1 MENIKRKMD
10 SNFSFLIIICLL
22 TVSWYYYTK
31 YKDLERDFVDLN
43 NNLTKIT
50 MENANYRVRIKDLQK
65 YKNDVSKTFK
75 ILDNELVQINN
86 HVEKNN
92 QQSQQLLSQSLS
104 QSLPIQ
110 LTSRLSSGLYTTGS
124 NSNSSSRVN
133 LLTPDMLNNLIENM
147 NQEFSFF
154 NPLENISNVENNQ
167 NTHSTDTTTLNNN
180 VNTAEEEDLPITFS
194 ERLPQEVLNQNQ
206 EPSLEHSSIQENNVL
221 NQNQELDKPVAHL
234 TSGLDPD
241 SVRAWTSQDKQGS
254 CLVQSGSEHEVVDSA
269 SPSSVIQELPRILS
283 MMNPID
289 TNNTDSDSVRAC
301 TRQDP
306 GLSNGSFL
314 RSMSFP
320 NLPNVYGRFR
330 IPMLNDPGLSRT
342 EHPGLSSSEH
352 QHSNSGSGTNE

>member
-110 LTSRLSSGLYTTGS
+110 LTSRLSSGLYTTG
-124 NSNSSSRVN
+124 
-133 LLTPDMLNNLIENM
+133 NLIKQM
-147 NQEFSFF
+147 
-154 NPLENISNVENNQ
+154 
-167 NTHSTDTTTLNNN
+167 
-180 VNTAEEEDLPITFS
+180 
-194 ERLPQEVLNQNQ
+194 
-206 EPSLEHSSIQENNVL
+206 
-221 NQNQELDKPVAHL
+221 ELL
-234 TSGLDPD
+234 
-241 SVRAWTSQDKQGS
+241 
-254 CLVQSGSEHEVVDSA
+254 
-269 SPSSVIQELPRILS
+269 
-283 MMNPID
+283 
-289 TNNTDSDSVRAC
+289 
-301 TRQDP
+301 
-306 GLSNGSFL
+306 
-314 RSMSFP
+314 
-320 NLPNVYGRFR
+320 
-330 IPMLNDPGLSRT
+330 
-342 EHPGLSSSEH
+342 
-352 QHSNSGSGTNE
+352 

>member
-154 NPLENISNVENNQ
+154 NPLENTSNVENNP
-167 NTHSTDTTTLNNN
+167 NTLSTDTTTLNNN
-180 VNTAEEEDLPITFS
+180 NSNSTQQEDTNQEDAPITFS
-194 ERLPQEVLNQNQ
+194 QRLPQQAPIQNPEHNYEGNQQNP
-206 EPSLEHSSIQENNVL
+206 ERNSIQENNVL
-221 NQNQELDKPVAHL
+221 NENQ
-234 TSGLDPD
+234 DPD
-241 SVRAWTSQDKQGS
+241 LVREVIDPV
-254 CLVQSGSEHEVVDSA
+254 LYRPEQSRDPVP
-269 SPSSVIQELPRILS
+269 PSSAIQELPHILS
-283 MMNPID
+283 IMND
-289 TNNTDSDSVRAC
+289 NNTSVD
-301 TRQDP
+301 QIQ
-306 GLSNGSFL
+306 NQGSFL

-320 NLPNVYGRFR
+320 NLPNVYGRLR
-330 IPMLNDPGLSRT
+330 IPMLNDLPEQINDT
-342 EHPGLSSSEH
+342 H
-352 QHSNSGSGTNE
+352 